1 MGDPESSV
9 WRAVTA
15 QHWLPVLRAEA
26 RTPGFHAPSHDSP
39 GAGPSLENAASVVQ
53 ESLFPWDTVH
63 KAPVSL
69 PGSGAPSSEITLGP
83 VPVPPRDP
91 RRRPGSPLLQVSR
104 SVLLFLAQTTSTL
117 SVPRQASEGSGL
129 VLESSRCRERNPFL
143 VYTCIHTHTHTTHSH
158 TVPPTHIHTPT
169 HNTHTHTPSTQ
180 ACAHLAARTHTHT
193 RPPPLPEAVAESIP
207 TEAGALCGQGCS
219 GHLEA
224 QPEELLPPARP
235 LSPSLP
241 TAGLTRE
248 TSSSRRFAGRTR
260 RYTATSGTPAAQ
272 GSRSI
277 SAARSTMRMTA
288 HPPGAGEG
296 SIARG
301 LSWHQGHSPQ
311 AGEWWSGG
319 RSFRPEGWDSS
330 AQSLDWVSR
339 TAPAS
344 RSHQGGLSWR

>member
-1 MGDPESSV
+1 MIIKGDVTGAGGGWERGKSLGDPESSV

-143 VYTCIHTHTHTTHSH
+143 VYTCIHTH
-158 TVPPTHIHTPT
+158 I
-169 HNTHTHTPSTQ
+169 
-180 ACAHLAARTHTHT
+180 LK
-193 RPPPLPEAVAESIP
+193 L
-207 TEAGALCGQGCS
+207 
-219 GHLEA
+219 
-224 QPEELLPPARP
+224 
-235 LSPSLP
+235 
-241 TAGLTRE
+241 
-248 TSSSRRFAGRTR
+248 
-260 RYTATSGTPAAQ
+260 
-272 GSRSI
+272 
-277 SAARSTMRMTA
+277 
-288 HPPGAGEG
+288 
-296 SIARG
+296 
-301 LSWHQGHSPQ
+301 
-311 AGEWWSGG
+311 
-319 RSFRPEGWDSS
+319 
-330 AQSLDWVSR
+330 
-339 TAPAS
+339 
-344 RSHQGGLSWR
+344 